1 METSAH
7 DAPGVCIPLME
18 AAAVL
23 EHPGARIVDLRSP
36 AEFRDDHLPGAV
48 NLPLFD
54 DTERSV
60 VGLLYNRANPQV
72 AFEHGMQ
79 FVRDKVVELV
89 SEIGARAGI
98 DMPLDRVRARTE
110 ELATGGLKGLSQ
122 RLQPELVTSPPDQ
135 PLVLHCWRG
144 GLRSQSV
151 IALLRRLGVEQAV
164 GLAGGYKSYRAQ
176 VRAVLE
182 QWQAPPCFVLRG
194 LTGVGKTLVL
204 RELELLRPG
213 TTLDL
218 ELAAGHR
225 SSLLGM
231 VGLEPASQ
239 KTFESRLATRLRAS
253 SSHVVVM
260 EGESRR
266 VGDAIVPATIWEAL
280 RGGTNLLL
288 EADVPRRV
296 EVLVADYLADP
307 AARPKLRQQ
316 LAAVQ
321 ERIEGPPVDLL
332 SLFDARREPEL
343 VEVLLERYYDP
354 LYRHSEK
361 DKQYAARIDATD
373 PQAAAAAVAAQL
385 PA

>member
-1 METSAH
+1 MLPSAQ
-7 DAPGVCIPLME
+7 DAVIPLME

-23 EHPGARIVDLRSP
+23 EHPAARVVDLRSP
-36 AEFRDDHLPGAV
+36 AEFEDDHLPGAV

-54 DTERSV
+54 DTERAV
-60 VGLLYNRANPQV
+60 VGLLYKRASPEV
-72 AFEHGMQ
+72 AFESGMG

-89 SEIGARAGI
+89 ASIGERVGVQL
-98 DMPLDRVRARTE
+98 PLDTVRARAE
-110 ELATGGLKGLSQ
+110 ELAAGGIEGLSE
-122 RLQPELVTSPPDQ
+122 RLVPEPVGEPPTE

-151 IALLRRLGVEQAV
+151 IALLRRLGLDQAV
-164 GLAGGYKSYRAQ
+164 GLAGGYKAYRAR
-176 VRAVLE
+176 VRAELE
-182 QWQAPPCFVLRG
+182 GWQAPPCWVLRG

-204 RELELLRPG
+204 RELERLRPG

-231 VGLEPASQ
+231 VGLEPVSQ
-239 KTFESRLATRLRAS
+239 KTFESRLAARLRNLRGA
-253 SSHVVVM
+253 VIVM

-266 VGDAIVPATIWEAL
+266 VGDAIVPARIWEAL

-296 EVLVADYLADP
+296 EVLLDDYLADP
-307 AARPKLRQQ
+307 SARPKLREQ

-321 ERIEGPPVDLL
+321 RRIEGPPVDLL
-332 SLFDARREPEL
+332 SLFDDGREPEL

-354 LYRHSEK
+354 LYGHSEK
-361 DKQYAARIDATD
+361 GKHYAARIDAAD
-373 PQAAAAAVAAQL
+373 PLTAARAVAEQF
-385 PA
+385 PV